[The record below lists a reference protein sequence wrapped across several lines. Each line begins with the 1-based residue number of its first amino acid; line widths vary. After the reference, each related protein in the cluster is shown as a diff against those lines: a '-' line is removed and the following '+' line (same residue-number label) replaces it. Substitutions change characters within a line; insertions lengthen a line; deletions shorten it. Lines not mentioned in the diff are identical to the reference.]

1 MSTCSESL
9 RSVCT
14 LMAVLGVALCPALV
28 RASPSAPD
36 PAAAAPAGSAAV
48 DAPSVPVH
56 SRSPLSPMAALGVGL
71 AATAVPTVLVYA
83 LTSKDS
89 RAEDVGLFVGV
100 ATGVMAGPA
109 VGLWSGG
116 RGDLAKHGLI
126 IRSVGTAI
134 GLGAMGVASATWDN
148 GTQAP
153 ALTAT
158 LAILGVVG
166 GATAAAS
173 VFHDLAITPSATAQR
188 RPLSVGMGVRSDG
201 LLVLSV
207 RF

>member
-1 MSTCSESL
+1 
-9 RSVCT
+9 
-14 LMAVLGVALCPALV
+14 
-28 RASPSAPD
+28 
-36 PAAAAPAGSAAV
+36 
-48 DAPSVPVH
+48 
-56 SRSPLSPMAALGVGL
+56 MAALGVGL
-71 AATAVPTVLVYA
+71 AATAAPTVLAYA

-116 RGDLAKHGLI
+116 RGDLAKQGLI
-126 IRSVGTAI
+126 IRSVGTAAS
-134 GLGAMGVASATWDN
+134 LGAMGVASATWEN

-153 ALTAT
+153 ALTIT
-158 LAILGVVG
+158 LAILGVAG
-166 GATAAAS
+166 GLMAAGS

-188 RPLSVGMGVRSDG
+188 RRLRAGLGVRSDG